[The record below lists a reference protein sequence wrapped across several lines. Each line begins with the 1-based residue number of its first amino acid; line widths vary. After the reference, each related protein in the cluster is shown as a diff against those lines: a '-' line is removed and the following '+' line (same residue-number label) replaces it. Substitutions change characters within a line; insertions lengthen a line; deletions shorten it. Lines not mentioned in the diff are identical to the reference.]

1 MHVLKNSWAG
11 GLAMA
16 LLLSTG
22 LPANGQPGT
31 AGATPETTSGG
42 AAAVPAAGTI
52 SPGVSGEPGPQAI
65 EDSGR
70 ITREGVRVDFSVRP
84 ALRQGPVM
92 AVDWADVTFRI
103 TDANTGDPITGRF
116 PAAWMDLAQVWQSRG
131 EAPMSC
137 KERVSTYL
145 KGIVGVRPMIDL
157 NSHYVLVM
165 NRDASISVID
175 PAVGITGITN
185 LFAQIVL
192 RRPPA
197 DWAKTRDQKRLFVT
211 MPKAKAVAVADTETF
226 KVIAEVEAGEEPTRA
241 VLQGDERYLWVG
253 NNARKAEES
262 GVTVIDTS
270 TLKPAAFIPT
280 GRGHHEIV
288 LTADD
293 RQAFVTNRED
303 GTITVIDVQ
312 TLAKVKDLATG
323 PLPIAIAY
331 SPLSKAVYV
340 ADAREGTVA
349 VIDPVRHEVVSRI
362 QAKPGLGPLRF
373 TPDGR
378 WGVVVNPTEGAVH
391 VIDAATNR
399 LAHTVPVGAQPY
411 QVSFSRQYAYVRSLG
426 TEQVAMIGL
435 PSLDEPGVPPV
446 KYFPAG
452 EQPPGKAPDLGI
464 ANSMVP
470 SVKEAAMFVINPFQG
485 TVYYYMEGMNAP
497 QGSFRNYGHDA
508 RAVDIVDRSLR
519 ETEPGVYTGRVKVP
533 LAGTYDVAFIM
544 DAPRFLHCFSSKVEP
559 NPAVKQAVGPMGIE
573 YRIAERRIPV
583 GGTGTVR
590 FTLTDPVDGKPLA
603 DLKDVEVLYYTSAGS
618 GRTVVP
624 ARVVGGGEYEA
635 EVQVQEPMTY
645 YVFVRSRS
653 QKMTF
658 TDLPPAS
665 LMGVAASTAAPAGQK
680 GGGEPKAS
688 PAP

>member
-1 MHVLKNSWAG
+1 
-11 GLAMA
+11 
-16 LLLSTG
+16 
-22 LPANGQPGT
+22 
-31 AGATPETTSGG
+31 
-42 AAAVPAAGTI
+42 
-52 SPGVSGEPGPQAI
+52 
-65 EDSGR
+65 
-70 ITREGVRVDFSVRP
+70 
-84 ALRQGPVM
+84 
-92 AVDWADVTFRI
+92 
-103 TDANTGDPITGRF
+103 
-116 PAAWMDLAQVWQSRG
+116 
-131 EAPMSC
+131 
-137 KERVSTYL
+137 
-145 KGIVGVRPMIDL
+145 
-157 NSHYVLVM
+157 
-165 NRDASISVID
+165 
-175 PAVGITGITN
+175 
-185 LFAQIVL
+185 
-192 RRPPA
+192 
-197 DWAKTRDQKRLFVT
+197 
-211 MPKAKAVAVADTETF
+211 
-226 KVIAEVEAGEEPTRA
+226 
-241 VLQGDERYLWVG
+241 
-253 NNARKAEES
+253 
-262 GVTVIDTS
+262 
-270 TLKPAAFIPT
+270 
-280 GRGHHEIV
+280 
-288 LTADD
+288 
-293 RQAFVTNRED
+293 
-303 GTITVIDVQ
+303 
-312 TLAKVKDLATG
+312 
-323 PLPIAIAY
+323 
-331 SPLSKAVYV
+331 
-340 ADAREGTVA
+340 
-349 VIDPVRHEVVSRI
+349 
-362 QAKPGLGPLRF
+362 
-373 TPDGR
+373 
-378 WGVVVNPTEGAVH
+378 
-391 VIDAATNR
+391 
-399 LAHTVPVGAQPY
+399 
-411 QVSFSRQYAYVRSLG
+411 
-426 TEQVAMIGL
+426 
-435 PSLDEPGVPPV
+435 
-446 KYFPAG
+446 
-452 EQPPGKAPDLGI
+452 
-464 ANSMVP
+464 VP